1 MKNTLL
7 PALALAAV
15 VGLGAAPSLAPA
27 QDAPIQDAQEK
38 TLKER
43 VEALEKALD
52 RAQNQ
57 LDQVASDRASQ
68 AEALSTLQANM
79 SAQGTQAKA
88 ALKALDEAE
97 DAGFLAGINP
107 KSREHLLGGLRDF
120 LGEAAKSAPASKPG
134 ARR

>member
-27 QDAPIQDAQEK
+27 QDAQEK

-43 VEALEKALD
+43 VDALEKALGQ
-52 RAQNQ
+52 AQSQ
-57 LDQVASDRASQ
+57 LDQLAGERADQ
-68 AEALSTLQANM
+68 AEALSQLQTHQA
-79 SAQGTQAKA
+79 AQGVQAKE

-107 KSREHLLGGLRDF
+107 KSREHLLDGLRDF

>member
-27 QDAPIQDAQEK
+27 QDAPTQDAQEK

-43 VEALEKALD
+43 VEALEQALD
-52 RAQNQ
+52 QAQSQ
-57 LDQVASDRASQ
+57 LDQLASERASQ
-68 AEALSTLQANM
+68 SDAISTLQTGMA
-79 SAQGTQAKA
+79 AQGTQAKA

-97 DAGFLAGINP
+97 EAGFLAGINP

-120 LGEAAKSAPASKPG
+120 LGEAAKSAPANKSG

>member
-27 QDAPIQDAQEK
+27 QDAQEK

-52 RAQNQ
+52 QAQSQ
-57 LDQVASDRASQ
+57 LDQLAGERASQ
-68 AEALSTLQANM
+68 SEAISTLQAGM
-79 SAQGTQAKA
+79 AAQGSQAKA